1 MSLFQFCSESNCGQL
16 QKIELF
22 SPVEVAKYN
31 LPESYTAVPTVVLN
45 KESVSVPRIINNVN
59 TGNAYLDNAKSDE
72 VCWLK
77 HAVHLLDKPQLECSD
92 AVTWAAYHAS
102 LVSADT
108 IKATLSQLMPV
119 FYEKAAT
126 AAMVKHGLCMQQK
139 AIEYLNPGQ
148 IPVTA
153 FDAPLFALAKL
164 VQWKWPATQQR
175 PWGQVWLQESQLDLH

>member
-1 MSLFQFCSESNCGQL
+1 MCHRLFTVGALDNLDHNPSSTTAKDAFHGTAMSLFQFYTESNGGQL

-59 TGNAYLDNAKSDE
+59 TGNAYLDNAKSHE

-108 IKATLSQLMPV
+108 IKATLSQIMPV
-119 FYEKAAT
+119 FYEKAAI

-139 AIEYLNPGQ
+139 AIH
-148 IPVTA
+148 TH
-153 FDAPLFALAKL
+153 
-164 VQWKWPATQQR
+164 W
-175 PWGQVWLQESQLDLH
+175 